1 MFFFSHKKRE
11 GKLEREKEREKKNL
25 AFPERKLHWE
35 FPLHVSPPS
44 MGCGVSKF
52 DHAAGGGGWRQLS
65 IVHKKSDA
73 AVVDNIL
80 LSKSLPEGREG
91 EAHAKGRGMHKKA
104 NSDEKG
110 GMQRGR
116 LQSSN
121 KGESLEDDGYIPQS
135 LSFRVYCISSLEDDN
150 NQGNPM
156 PLFIYIQIKL
166 FDCVRFVFCNG

>member
-1 MFFFSHKKRE
+1 
-11 GKLEREKEREKKNL
+11 
-25 AFPERKLHWE
+25 
-35 FPLHVSPPS
+35 

-91 EAHAKGRGMHKKA
+91 EGHATGRGMHKKA

-150 NQGNPM
+150 NQVDGNAEKMTDKEEGDGESNKVP
-156 PLFIYIQIKL
+156 YDKNQQIPS
-166 FDCVRFVFCNG
+166 N

>member
-1 MFFFSHKKRE
+1 MRGRKRE
-11 GKLEREKEREKKNL
+11 KRKKL

-35 FPLHVSPPS
+35 FPLHVPPS

-52 DHAAGGGGWRQLS
+52 DHAAGGGGGWRELS
-65 IVHKKSDA
+65 TVHKKSDA

-80 LSKSLPEGREG
+80 LSKSLPEGGEG
-91 EAHAKGRGMHKKA
+91 EGQAKGRGMHRKT

-121 KGESLEDDGYIPQS
+121 TDESLEDEGYIPQS

-156 PLFIYIQIKL
+156 PLFYL
-166 FDCVRFVFCNG
+166 HSN